1 MLDTINKIITFIMI
15 IIIICLIL
23 CYIGKNFVK
32 NKNTIEKFYNNN
44 SMTLSINL
52 IVKGELY
59 IILAKSPLVKRK
71 KGSVIVYN
79 SIDKNNESLSIQSNR
94 LIDSNGT
101 NIKTIT
107 IKNYSKGDQILF
119 YHRNS
124 YGKNNNLNGWWAA
137 QFNWKSDGIKYSDI
151 SSKRNVKCLGTTV
164 YNDDNINK
172 LDIYIAGKK
181 IGCYVDASSRRLP
194 NLLHNQH
201 YSDAITN
208 KTCKLKAITR
218 SNKYYG
224 LQYGGECW
232 GGNDYNRAVSYG
244 KRNNCTMRSKK
255 KNIKYYG
262 NTTKQTQGNGW
273 RNDIYTINESPKVRT
288 CGTVTNLGTDDE
300 GNRPNKITAEE
311 GHNCS
316 HSI

>member
-119 YHRNS
+119 YHRTS
-124 YGKNNNLNGWWAA
+124 VGQLM
-137 QFNWKSDGIKYSDI
+137 
-151 SSKRNVKCLGTTV
+151 
-164 YNDDNINK
+164 
-172 LDIYIAGKK
+172 
-181 IGCYVDASSRRLP
+181 P
-194 NLLHNQH
+194 H
-201 YSDAITN
+201 
-208 KTCKLKAITR
+208 
-218 SNKYYG
+218 
-224 LQYGGECW
+224 
-232 GGNDYNRAVSYG
+232 
-244 KRNNCTMRSKK
+244 
-255 KNIKYYG
+255 
-262 NTTKQTQGNGW
+262 
-273 RNDIYTINESPKVRT
+273 
-288 CGTVTNLGTDDE
+288 
-300 GNRPNKITAEE
+300 
-311 GHNCS
+311 
-316 HSI
+316 